1 MASVQNSRSRVA
13 QSRGVAADEL
23 RRHNLESVL
32 KYLHLT
38 GSASRSELTSIT
50 TLNRSTIADLVAEL
64 TMLGLVEET
73 PGSTSTG
80 PGRPS
85 PIVAVRPEGV
95 TVLAVEIAVDSV
107 AVATVG
113 LGGHIYNNVRVARPR
128 GQFSPE
134 ATIKDVAKLA
144 GPLLDSLPAQ
154 GTYFAG
160 VGVAAAG
167 VVRRSD
173 GLVVVSPN
181 LGWEDVPLAEQLAKI
196 LDVDRPISVANEADL
211 AAVAEHRRGGRTG
224 INHLIYV
231 SGEVGLGTGV
241 ILDGE
246 PLLGLAGYAGEA
258 GHTLVNPDG
267 LKCRCGAIGCWE
279 TEAGEAALLRHAG
292 LEATD
297 TGTDVLESIYG
308 RARVGDPVVLAA
320 IAEIGRWLGVGIGN
334 LINTFN
340 PELIV
345 LGGMYHRL
353 FEFLEGPA
361 NEAAKLRAL
370 AAPLE
375 MAVIA
380 KSALGNDAPLI
391 GAAELMLSDVI
402 ANPASV
408 SEVAD
413 SRGITSDH

>member
-1 MASVQNSRSRVA
+1 MGSGQNNRSRVA
-13 QSRGVAADEL
+13 QSRGVAADDL

-32 KYLHLT
+32 KYLHRA

-50 TLNRSTIADLVAEL
+50 ALNRSTIADLVAEL

-73 PGSTSTG
+73 PGITSTG

-95 TVLAVEIAVDSV
+95 AVLAVEIAVDSV

-128 GQFSPE
+128 AQFSPE
-134 ATIKDVAKLA
+134 ETIEDIAKLA
-144 GPLLDSLPAQ
+144 GPLLDSLPAH

-181 LGWEDVPLAEQLAKI
+181 LGWEDVPLAEKLAKT
-196 LDVDRPISVANEADL
+196 LDVHRPISVANEADL
-211 AAVAEHRRGGRTG
+211 AAVAEHRRGGRRG
-224 INHLIYV
+224 ISHLIYV
-231 SGEVGLGTGV
+231 SGEVGLGTGI

-258 GHTLVNPDG
+258 GHTLVNPEG

-292 LEATD
+292 LETSD
-297 TGTDVLESIYG
+297 TGTDVLEAIYV
-308 RARVGDPVVLAA
+308 RARAGDPVVLAA

-361 NEAAKLRAL
+361 NEAARLRAL
-370 AAPLE
+370 AAPLA
-375 MAVIA
+375 MATIA
-380 KSALGNDAPLI
+380 RSALGNDAPLF

-402 ANPASV
+402 ANPASI

-413 SRGITSDH
+413 SRGITSAH